1 MRQLT
6 QKGDP
11 RLNVSIPVILK
22 QFLADSAKLGKRS
35 IQDEVIKRL
44 AATFKNNEAFKALEN
59 IYVDAIPKE
68 NKNDL

>member
-11 RLNVSIPVILK
+11 RLSVSLPIILK
-22 QFLADSAKLGKRS
+22 KFLADSAKMSKRS
-35 IQDEVIKRL
+35 MQDEVIKRL

-68 NKNDL
+68 NKHGL